1 MRVPAIAN
9 RTRASPAT
17 VKRELALLKGR
28 GMVAFEG
35 PPRSGR
41 YRLTMTSR

>member
-1 MRVPAIAN
+1 M
-9 RTRASPAT
+9 RASPAT
-17 VKRELALLKGR
+17 VKRELALLKGW

-41 YRLTMTSR
+41 YRLTAVTRR